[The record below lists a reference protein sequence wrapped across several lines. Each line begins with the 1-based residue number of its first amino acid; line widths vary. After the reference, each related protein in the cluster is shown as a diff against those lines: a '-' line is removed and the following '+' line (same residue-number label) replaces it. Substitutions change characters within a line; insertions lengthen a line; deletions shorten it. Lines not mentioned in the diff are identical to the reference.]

1 MLSTRA
7 WHIYVLEELNVII
20 MEAKPRTLGFPL
32 PLRARLP
39 LAFLPCLRIR
49 RQIISTNLI
58 KMTHGLACM
67 LQSLILFTV
76 LGERA
81 IITGAGTECF

>member
-1 MLSTRA
+1 
-7 WHIYVLEELNVII
+7 
-20 MEAKPRTLGFPL
+20 MEAKASSTPGFPL
-32 PLRARLP
+32 LLRAWLP
-39 LAFLPCLRIR
+39 LAFLLSLRIR

-58 KMTHGLACM
+58 KMTHGLACT

-76 LGERA
+76 LGEHA